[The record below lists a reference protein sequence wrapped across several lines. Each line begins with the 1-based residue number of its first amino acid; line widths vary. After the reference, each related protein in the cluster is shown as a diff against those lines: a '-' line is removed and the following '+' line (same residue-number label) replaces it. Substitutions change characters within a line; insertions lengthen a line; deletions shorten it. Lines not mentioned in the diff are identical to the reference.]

1 MEKLLLTLVA
11 STLILVGAQ
20 STPAAQK
27 STPGNADLKFAQLET
42 LLPTP
47 SNTRTA
53 SGSPGPQY
61 WQQRANYRIKATLD
75 EKNRRLNATAAIT
88 YTNNSPDTLSYLW
101 LQLDQNIFKDES
113 LSRRSQTKES
123 MGTRRDIVGPGDS
136 LTFNAMRRHQSL
148 KDREYGYEI
157 GPIKDSTGH
166 TLHSVIND
174 TMMRVDLAQSL
185 APGASITINLTWAF
199 NIIDE
204 APIGGRSGYEYFP
217 KTDTYQY
224 FIAQWFPRLAA
235 YTDYTGWQHKQFLER
250 GEFTLEFGDYDVELT
265 VPSDHIVAS
274 TGTLQNAASVLTVTQ
289 RERLKKAG
297 AASTPI
303 FIITP
308 AEALAN
314 ENKSSKKTK
323 VWRFKAE
330 NVRDFAFASS
340 NKYIWDAMGY
350 KQKDTQQPFVLA
362 QSFYP
367 NEAEPI
373 WSKFSTL
380 AVIHTMEVYSRFS
393 FPYPYPTAQSV
404 NSWETGGMEYPMISF
419 NGYRPK
425 LDEKNSQIT
434 YSRNT
439 KYGLIGVIIHEVGHN
454 YFPMIVN
461 SDERQ
466 WSWMDEGINTFL
478 EYLTE
483 LEWDEKY
490 PAFGTK
496 TNVLDYITTYM
507 KSNDQ
512 VPVMTNSESIVQFGP
527 NAYFKPTAALVVLR
541 EAVMGRELFDYA
553 FREYSN
559 RWKFKRPTPSDF
571 FRTMEDASAV
581 DLDWFW
587 RGWFYG
593 TDYVDISVGQ
603 IREYQVSSQD
613 PDKEFALRRTQSL
626 SENPETIIIKRNR
639 DEHKIIKVQE
649 LPQVKDIYDTQDEFT
664 VTNKDRNEYRDFR
677 EKLKPWEVVTLD
689 RAIKEGEY
697 IYFVDFENIGG
708 LVSPLPL
715 TLKFLDGSI
724 EELMLPAEIWR
735 YNAKFMTKIFIRN
748 KRLIAVEL
756 DNKHIIADADVGNN
770 ATPRKLMQSRV
781 ELFKSKD
788 KSQNL
793 MLDLLTELKAEKNSP
808 KAPDTALPIQPTM
821 P

>member
-1 MEKLLLTLVA
+1 MEKLLLSLVA

-123 MGTRRDIVGPGDS
+123 MGTRRDIVGPGDT
-136 LTFNAMRRHQSL
+136 LTFNAMRRHQSF

-166 TLHSVIND
+166 KLHSVIND
-174 TMMRVDLAQSL
+174 TMMRVDLAQAL
-185 APGASITINLTWAF
+185 APGTSITLNLNWAF

-265 VPSDHIVAS
+265 VPSEHIVAS

-289 RERLKKAG
+289 RERLKKAET
-297 AASTPI
+297 ASAPV

-308 AEALAN
+308 TEALAN
-314 ENKSSKKTK
+314 ENKKSTKTK

-330 NVRDFAFASS
+330 NVRDFAFSS
-340 NKYIWDAMGY
+340 SSKYIWDAMGY
-350 KQKDTQQPFVLA
+350 KQKDSKQPFVLA

-393 FPYPYPTAQSV
+393 FAYPYPTAQSV
-404 NSWETGGMEYPMISF
+404 NSWEIGGMEYPMISF

-434 YSRNT
+434 YSRST

-478 EYLTE
+478 EYMTE

-490 PAFGTK
+490 PTFGNK

-541 EAVMGRELFDYA
+541 EAVMGRVLFDYSL
-553 FREYSN
+553 REYSN

-626 SENPETIIIKRNR
+626 SENPETIIVKRNR

-735 YNAKFMTKIFIRN
+735 YNAKFITNIFIRN

-770 ATPRKLMQSRV
+770 ATPRRLMQSRL

-808 KAPDTALPIQPTM
+808 KAPDTVLPIQPTM